1 MFPLKDYN
9 GMDEPIRRFR
19 KNFCAKKTED
29 DWFAACRFLRGFIF
43 PWFPFLLP
51 FSNPRYHDRVGD
63 WNYGFFRSLHY
74 VFPLFLFYALSASKY
89 LPQAFDEPQK
99 EGKF

>member
-19 KNFCAKKTED
+19 KNFCVKKTED
-29 DWFAACRFLRGFIF
+29 CWFVARRFNRGSIF

-51 FSNPRYHDRVGD
+51 FPNPRYHDRVGD
-63 WNYGFFRSLHY
+63 WNYGLFHSLHY
-74 VFPLFLFYALSASKY
+74 VFPLFLFRALSAGKCLS
-89 LPQAFDEPQK
+89 QAFDEPQK
-99 EGKF
+99 EGKL